1 LRRTFVG
8 WLKKTE
14 ASLQRQKDELSRD
27 KEHFEEEKSRI
38 LKAIQAEKE
47 REAAKIREDRK
58 KMEHEH
64 DEQLK
69 QVGREREDARRKIE
83 TERARIEQEK
93 EAARR
98 KLVLEREKFSQD
110 VELFEQEK
118 RRIVDHNLATETM
131 VDLNV
136 GGVVFETSRQTLCQQ
151 PGSYLENIVSGRHQI
166 PRDRQGRIFIDRD
179 SELFRSIL
187 NFLRNPASPPMPRD
201 AAQSE
206 ALCAEASSYGI
217 RFFPFPLVF
226 ACGGHSGFQHLRE
239 VEVLDVGGQ
248 CWRPCRSMNSERTY
262 FGSAVLGSRPHVFG
276 GQNLDYKALCEM
288 EIYDCLRD
296 TWIVGASLSQPRRN
310 CAGIAFDNRIFAI
323 GGFDGTNIIAS
334 VEAYDAR
341 MKNWMAVAP
350 LNTVRSSV
358 MACAESGK
366 LFVLGGT
373 CGSRMKTVEYYE
385 PRMNAWE
392 VFRADMIETR
402 SAGAATACVNH
413 LFTMGGTDNTQQIHY
428 SMECLDMDSCQWS
441 FRKNMTVSRMD
452 HACCTIS
459 DSILVGGGQNGDV
472 LATTEFYLPE
482 LEEWKA
488 GPSMLTPRYGHSYM
502 TVNL

>member
-1 LRRTFVG
+1 
-8 WLKKTE
+8 
-14 ASLQRQKDELSRD
+14 
-27 KEHFEEEKSRI
+27 
-38 LKAIQAEKE
+38 
-47 REAAKIREDRK
+47 
-58 KMEHEH
+58 
-64 DEQLK
+64 
-69 QVGREREDARRKIE
+69 
-83 TERARIEQEK
+83 
-93 EAARR
+93 
-98 KLVLEREKFSQD
+98 
-110 VELFEQEK
+110 
-118 RRIVDHNLATETM
+118 M

-136 GGVVFETSRQTLCQQ
+136 GGVVFETSRATLTQQ
-151 PGSYLENIVSGRHQI
+151 AGSYLESVVSGRHAI

-187 NFLRNPASPPMPRD
+187 NFLRNPAQPPMPRD

-217 RFFPFPLVF
+217 RYFPFPLVF

-239 VEVLDVGGQ
+239 GEVLDVGGQ

-341 MKNWMAVAP
+341 MK
-350 LNTVRSSV
+350 
-358 MACAESGK
+358 K
-366 LFVLGGT
+366 
-373 CGSRMKTVEYYE
+373 
-385 PRMNAWE
+385 WE

-402 SAGAATACVNH
+402 SAGAATSCVNH
-413 LFTMGGTDNTQQIHY
+413 LFVMGGTDNTQQIHY

-488 GPSMLTPRYGHSYM
+488 GPSMLTPRC
-502 TVNL
+502 